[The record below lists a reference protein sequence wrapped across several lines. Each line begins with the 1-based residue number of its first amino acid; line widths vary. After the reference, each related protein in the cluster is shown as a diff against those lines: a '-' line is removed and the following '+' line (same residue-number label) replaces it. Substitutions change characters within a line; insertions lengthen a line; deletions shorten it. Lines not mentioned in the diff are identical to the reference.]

1 MMTPS
6 TTFPTIAGKKTQL
19 TIGGEG
25 PPLLYLHSA
34 GGETE
39 WIFGQEPPKL
49 RIVVSGPVEVLNRT
63 GNVGGQLM

>member
-1 MMTPS
+1 MSSPKTS
-6 TTFPTIAGKKTQL
+6 YLTVSGKKTQL

-39 WIFGQEPPKL
+39 WMPFHAEL
-49 RIVVSGPVEVLNRT
+49 ARRFT
-63 GNVGGQLM
+63 H